1 VAKNYLEEAKN
12 TNRSFDVVFVSDATQ
27 RGGLR
32 KKKIQEWQL
41 FSKPRVNQGFDVGEK
56 IKLLSKCFLLIIDQ
70 KLQFWSK

>member
-32 KKKIQEWQL
+32 KKKNTRMTTLLKTESQSRIRCRRE
-41 FSKPRVNQGFDVGEK
+41 NK
-56 IKLLSKCFLLIIDQ
+56 ITLKVFLIDN
-70 KLQFWSK
+70 